1 MMEVLRANPRSWQV
15 KTLDKLA
22 HSDQV
27 SLRSPRGCGKS
38 TVAAWAVLWAILCF
52 PDVKVVTTALA
63 WMQLKRFFWPEIHK
77 WLDTTYL
84 TKYGFELKPGDNVQA
99 QALILTPNRQAYA
112 VASKEPERIE
122 GAHADLVLFI
132 FDEAKKIPD
141 PIWDS
146 AIMGSLG
153 NEFKALAVST
163 PGLPVGRFYDT
174 QVGKDP
180 DWEAIHVTKAEAELE
195 VPGWKKQAERLRIAH
210 GENSVVYRQH
220 VMGEFA
226 QDDEDS
232 LIPLHLIEA
241 SMDRWE
247 EKKNDDHGLL
257 YRVGVDVGSTGGSDS
272 VIASRYTDNWIPH
285 LGSVIS
291 SDDMTI
297 KTTNAI
303 KQTLKRDDHRHHSEL
318 KVVVDAAGVGVGTSE
333 LAKSIGAPVHALYVS
348 QGTKELDATGTFGFN
363 NERTKL
369 LWRLYERL
377 NPDIT
382 PEDELL
388 CLPPDDEL
396 MGELVAVKKISQAG
410 GYKAESKDQV
420 KKRIGRS
427 PDRADAVMLAMY
439 DPPGMAQ
446 MKQTDDNP
454 FYG

>member
-1 MMEVLRANPRSWQV
+1 MINVLRAKPRSWQI
-15 KTLDKLA
+15 KALKKLA
-22 HSDQV
+22 ITDLV

-38 TVAAWAVLWAILCF
+38 TVAAWSVLWAVLCF

-63 WMQLKRFFWPEIHK
+63 WHQLKRYFWPEVHK
-77 WLDTTYL
+77 WLNATYL
-84 TKYGFELKPGDNVQA
+84 TKFGFELKPGDNIQSQA
-99 QALILTPNRQAYA
+99 IVLTPNRMAYA

-153 NEFKALAVST
+153 NEFKAFAVST

-241 SMDRWE
+241 AMERWE
-247 EKKNDDHGLL
+247 ERKNNPHGLL
-257 YRVGVDVGSTGGSDS
+257 YRVGVDVGGSGGSDS

-285 LGSVIS
+285 LDIVTS
-291 SDDMTI
+291 SENMTD
-297 KTTNAI
+297 KTAFAI
-303 KQTLKRDDHRHHSEL
+303 QGALKRTDKHHHSEL
-318 KVVVDAAGVGVGTSE
+318 KVVVDAAGVGMGVGDVS
-333 LAKSIGAPVHALYVS
+333 KSLGAPVHALYVS
-348 QGTKELDATGTFGFN
+348 SGTKELDATGTFGFN

-382 PEDELL
+382 PEEELL

-396 MGELVAVKKISQAG
+396 MGDLVAVKKIPQAG
-410 GYKAESKDQV
+410 GYKAESKEQV
-420 KKRIGRS
+420 KRRIGR
-427 PDRADAVMLAMY
+427 
-439 DPPGMAQ
+439 
-446 MKQTDDNP
+446 
-454 FYG
+454 